1 MAVDLAALATEI
13 SVDPQVL
20 GFAGKNDGQIAAL
33 LNAIGGSGETLEP
46 ENITNIIAQ
55 KAVDGAEF
63 LALTTAQQ
71 NLWLAILTIATIP
84 VKDAVIRA
92 QVTSVWAAGT
102 TRTNLIALQTR
113 SASRSEILCG
123 EGVSV
128 TTGNVAI
135 ALRG

>member
-71 NLWLAILTIATIP
+71 NLWLAILTIGTIP

-102 TRTNLIALQTR
+102 TRTNLVALQTR
-113 SASRSEILCG
+113 SASRSEILFG